1 MFALYE
7 KATGRIRQY
16 QSCPD
21 CPDDQTGSLDIG
33 DEYRGVA
40 ENYYVT
46 EGAIMQRP
54 TKPTIPITGVT
65 PLLLTL
71 PAADIT
77 ITKEAGDAIQMK
89 GGDLLLRDAG
99 GYTLTVTAP
108 FPRQSFTQRIE
119 VRHD

>member
-1 MFALYE
+1 MFALYD
-7 KATGRIRQY
+7 KSTGLIRQY

-21 CPDDQTGSLDIG
+21 CPDAETGSLDIG

-40 ENYYVT
+40 DMYYVT

-54 TKPTIPITGVT
+54 TKPTIPIAGVA

-71 PAADIT
+71 PVAAITIANEAADVIEVT
-77 ITKEAGDAIQMK
+77 
-89 GGDLLLRDAG
+89 GGEVLLRDAG
-99 GYTLTVTAP
+99 VYTLTVTAP
-108 FPRQSFTQRIE
+108 FPQQSFTQRIE

>member
-1 MFALYE
+1 MYALYD
-7 KATGRIRQY
+7 KSTGLIRQF

-40 ENYYVT
+40 DMYYVT

-54 TKPTIPITGVT
+54 TKPTIPIAGVA
-65 PLLLTL
+65 PLLLAL

-77 ITKEAGDAIQMK
+77 ITNEAGDAIQMK

-108 FPRQSFTQRIE
+108 FPQQSFTQRIE